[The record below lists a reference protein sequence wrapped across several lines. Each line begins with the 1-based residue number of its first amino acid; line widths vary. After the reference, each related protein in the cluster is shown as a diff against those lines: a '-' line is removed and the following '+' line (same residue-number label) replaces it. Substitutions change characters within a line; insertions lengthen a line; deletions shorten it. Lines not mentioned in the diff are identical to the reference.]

1 MNMPPAFWT
10 HFPIDKPTKA
20 SNASSAVASADANDT
35 NHALVVIH
43 AALGP
48 SAYDR

>member
-1 MNMPPAFWT
+1 MTPTVLWT
-10 HFPIDKPTKA
+10 HFPTDSPTVDA
-20 SNASSAVASADANDT
+20 ITMAARITAVASEG

-48 SAYDR
+48 MAYER

>member
-1 MNMPPAFWT
+1 MNMPPVFCT
-10 HFPIDKPTKA
+10 HFPTDKPTKA
-20 SNASSAVASADANDT
+20 SNASSAVASADASDT